1 MSNVHVDELLPAARE
16 VVREHGLAG
25 MTIERVAEHAGL
37 SRVTLHRWGV
47 KRDALVL
54 ALVKATAEEMRVAL
68 WPALAGPGTARD
80 RMELALLDAH
90 REGKVAI
97 PLVEVDFGKAGVP
110 EVGAITSLDAPHR
123 LADAILRDSTLNGVL
138 FRKTEEG
145 KTLDTA
151 NTRNATGLFELC
163 PTALLLGLWDS
174 AGPLGGLGTKFA
186 RTLVS
191 EIVAVNVAFGA
202 RPTSRID
209 PLGIQLAAGPV
220 FKASAGGITL
230 KKENAVQEKGAPV
243 KVGKE
248 GKPSEANH
256 GNVTPSLVNDKTK
269 KPHHGGVTMDYAL
282 QSAVLSLPGLR
293 RLRFPDADHKVSA
306 ERNVAAQTVLAAL
319 GLSLIHI

>member
-1 MSNVHVDELLPAARE
+1 
-16 VVREHGLAG
+16 
-25 MTIERVAEHAGL
+25 
-37 SRVTLHRWGV
+37 
-47 KRDALVL
+47 
-54 ALVKATAEEMRVAL
+54 
-68 WPALAGPGTARD
+68 
-80 RMELALLDAH
+80 
-90 REGKVAI
+90 
-97 PLVEVDFGKAGVP
+97 VDFGKAGVP

-319 GLSLIHI
+319 GLAAAVLSISQGCDLRSRCLLIPDPQKPAKWETVDGDGHPHEFTLNAAEACDLLNAAVAAAEKAGLKWRKEPLLLTPSEGLADLVKKSRQLAASTVEE